1 MSGASSGL
9 VAAGLFLGAAACA
22 PRALEPGEHPI
33 TGGLPGSL
41 AALAGPDTRLIVGSN
56 GGAVIDDG
64 RGRVTT
70 FEQDPGALVAAAATV
85 AIPTCSVELRRL
97 VTAWQAG
104 GPDAISI
111 DEAVADCDGF
121 DFGFVFDQLAASKT
135 PASRVI
141 IGANTAVRM
150 GGTDRGFGYYYDEDS
165 VRLLRAARRLYIP
178 ACIVLPDALALGRFP
193 GNLDPGLTVEEA
205 LARCGP

>member
-1 MSGASSGL
+1 
-9 VAAGLFLGAAACA
+9 VFLAAAACA
-22 PRALEPGEHPI
+22 PRPLEPGERPI
-33 TGGLPGSL
+33 TGGLPESL

-56 GGAVIDDG
+56 AGVVIDDG
-64 RGRVTT
+64 RDRVTLL
-70 FEQDPGALVAAAATV
+70 EQDPGALVAAAATV
-85 AIPTCSVELRRL
+85 SMPACSVELQRL
-97 VTAWQAG
+97 VTASQAA
-104 GPDAISI
+104 GPDTITI
-111 DEAVADCDGF
+111 DAAVADCDGY
-121 DFGFVFDQLAASKT
+121 DFGFVFNQLAASKT

-178 ACIVLPDALALGRFP
+178 ACIVVPDALALGRFP
-193 GNLDPGLTVEEA
+193 GNLAPGLTIEEA